1 MYTPSDYFL
10 YILHKSSPLP
20 TGQLSPPG
28 KGEEQEEI
36 NKIEGRQ
43 SKKISSRSFSS
54 CFDALQDNLVCFQG
68 MQTRGRGKLVE

>member
-28 KGEEQEEI
+28 KVKSEKKSTKLRPEKARRSAAEEVSI
-36 NKIEGRQ
+36 VV
-43 SKKISSRSFSS
+43 
-54 CFDALQDNLVCFQG
+54 L
-68 MQTRGRGKLVE
+68 MP